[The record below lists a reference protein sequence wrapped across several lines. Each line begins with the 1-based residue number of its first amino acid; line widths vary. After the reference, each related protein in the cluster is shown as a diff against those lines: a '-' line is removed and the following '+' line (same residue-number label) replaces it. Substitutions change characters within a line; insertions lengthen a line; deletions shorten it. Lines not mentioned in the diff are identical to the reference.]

1 MTTDLSSLPAC
12 CAPLDHGWPLPWPL
26 PAARLVRTR
35 FDPSLLQA
43 DDFSRHAVPPTRG
56 VAKRQSE
63 FLAGRLCARAAL
75 LRLTG
80 EASTPAAGA
89 DGAPQWPEGVVGS
102 ITHSAGWAAVVV
114 APSNHYLGLGLD
126 LEMLLSAERAERLAG
141 QILTPNELQRLH
153 TLPPEQHAQLVT
165 LTFSFKE
172 SLFKTLYPLVKK
184 RFYFEHA
191 ELLSWSPE
199 GRARLRLLL
208 DLSADWPAGR
218 ELDGQFSLF
227 DGRVLSLVS
236 VPNG

>member
-1 MTTDLSSLPAC
+1 MPTDLFSLPAC
-12 CAPLDHGWPLPWPL
+12 CAPLDHHWPLPWPM

-35 FDPSLLQA
+35 FDPTLLQA
-43 DDFSRHAVPPTRG
+43 DDFSRHLVPPPRG

-80 EASTPAAGA
+80 EVSTPVAGPE
-89 DGAPQWPEGVVGS
+89 GAPQWPEGVVGS
-102 ITHSAGWAAVVV
+102 ITHGAGWAAVVV
-114 APSNHYLGLGLD
+114 APSNHYLGIGLD
-126 LEMLLSAERAERLAG
+126 LELLLSAERAERLAG

-153 TLPPEQHAQLVT
+153 TLQPEQYAHLVT
-165 LTFSFKE
+165 LTFSLKE
-172 SLFKTLYPLVKK
+172 SLFKALYPLVQK

-199 GRARLRLLL
+199 GRARLRLLT

-218 ELDGQFSLF
+218 ELDGQFSQF
-227 DGRVLSLVS
+227 DGRLLSLVS
-236 VPNG
+236 VPAD

>member
-35 FDPSLLQA
+35 FDPTLLQA

-80 EASTPAAGA
+80 EANTPTAGA
-89 DGAPQWPEGVVGS
+89 DGAPQWPEDVVGS

-114 APSNHYLGLGLD
+114 APSNRYLGLGLD
-126 LEMLLSAERAERLAG
+126 LEMLLSADRAERLAG

-153 TLPPEQHAQLVT
+153 TLPPEQHAQRVT

-172 SLFKTLYPLVKK
+172 SLFKALYPLVKK

-199 GRARLRLLL
+199 GRARLRLLT